1 MTTYSPLFGSSAV
14 ATAIAIAVI
23 LLASNFT
30 VINAQQPQQLT
41 NQPGVFES
49 GTPVATTIFQST
61 NDSFRIQVPDG
72 WLAHDLNNT
81 GAALQDEITRG
92 YGLLAQVCPEGEQQQ
107 AGAAALPN
115 ASGTPT
121 CQTAEN
127 NVIHIIRYPNLD
139 TTLSANTTANTTIA
153 TNNMTIDSV
162 LEYHLQKLQEVG
174 YNNIQVVNNT
184 DSIINLINPQSGQTL
199 TNESAKFVEMTY
211 TTASAPDETRTGY
224 FLLTYTD
231 ATAPLSNAN
240 ATSANL
246 GTTKGYAVFYE
257 GNSTE
262 NNAATGTTTAA
273 AGGLAPTPL
282 QTTVAQVFDSFELMV
297 APEVAQAIAQQATQ
311 PAETTEEAAAVEEE
325 EEEATD
331 EEEEATDE
339 EEEATDEEEEEEGGD
354 DDDGGNGGD
363 DDDGGNGGDDDDDN
377 NGGSLE
383 DCIIMGGGNI
393 IDDCDLTT
401 DDGGDGGDEDGA

>member
-1 MTTYSPLFGSSAV
+1 LCVTVVLFYNMTTSSPLFGSSAFS
-14 ATAIAIAVI
+14 TAIAIAVI

-49 GTPVATTIFQST
+49 GTSVATTIFQST

-81 GAALQDEITRG
+81 GAALQDEITQG

-139 TTLSANTTANTTIA
+139 TALSANTTANTTTA
-153 TNNMTIDSV
+153 TNNLTIDRV
-162 LEYHLQKLQEVG
+162 LEYHLQKLREVG

-184 DSIINLINPQSGQTL
+184 NSIINLINPQSGQTL

-231 ATAPLSNAN
+231 ATAPLSDSNT
-240 ATSANL
+240 TSANL

-257 GNSTE
+257 GNSTA
-262 NNAATGTTTAA
+262 NNAATGTTTTAA
-273 AGGLAPTPL
+273 SGLAPTPL
-282 QTTVAQVFDSFELMV
+282 QATVAQVFDSFELMV
-297 APEVAQAIAQQATQ
+297 APEVAQAIAQQAAQ
-311 PAETTEEAAAVEEE
+311 PVETTEDAAVEEE
-325 EEEATD
+325 EEEA
-331 EEEEATDE
+331 A
-339 EEEATDEEEEEEGGD
+339 DEEEEEEGGD
-354 DDDGGNGGD
+354 DDGGGDGGD
-363 DDDGGNGGDDDDDN
+363 DDGGDGGD
-377 NGGSLE
+377 
-383 DCIIMGGGNI
+383 
-393 IDDCDLTT
+393 
-401 DDGGDGGDEDGA
+401 DDGGDGGDEGDEGEGNAGEDDPNEFDECIIIGRPGADPGDVGC